1 LSRKAFSANLVYNVF
16 GALLPLIT
24 SLGTVPFYIHQIGLA
39 RYGVVTISWVLL
51 GYFGFLDFG
60 LSRASANALA
70 KLGTSSARERSPVL
84 VTAFCCNLG
93 LGLFGGIILYAVGHL
108 VLLHLVK
115 VPGSLMGETSAAYP
129 WMAAMLPLGM
139 LSGVATG
146 ALESR
151 ERFLTSN
158 MLSSFGTMSGQ
169 VIPLVCAYAIG
180 PSLEVVIPATLLSR
194 LLAVSLSYAVVI
206 RSEWPLSLFDV
217 DLVWMRKLFGYG
229 SWVSVSSILNPLL
242 DTSNQLIVGAM
253 LGAAA
258 VASFSI
264 PMTLAVRSQVFATAL
279 ARTLFPRN
287 SRVSQAE
294 ADENTRNATTSL
306 AYGFGMICAP
316 AIFLSG
322 PFLRLW
328 VGSRF
333 AFESEAVAQIVMV
346 GAWSNGVAFIP
357 YGLIQAR
364 GKPHITAK
372 VGLVEIVPFLL
383 LLWLFIST
391 MGLAGAAWAWT
402 IRVTLNCGA
411 LLWLSG
417 CFNRD
422 VWRLAPSLVLMC
434 LALAIARLVPMN
446 ALVAF
451 CFAVP
456 FGLCFAFL
464 SYRID
469 PMLRDVVLA
478 VARRIGIL
486 PHPVITQSDIVS

>member
-1 LSRKAFSANLVYNVF
+1 MSRRAFSANLFYNVF
-16 GALLPLIT
+16 GALLPLAT
-24 SLGTVPFYIHQIGLA
+24 SLGTVPFYIHQIGLS

-70 KLGTSSARERSPVL
+70 KLSTPKERSPVL

-93 LGLFGGIILYAVGHL
+93 LGLIGGLILYAVGHL
-108 VLLHLVK
+108 ILLHLVK

-139 LSGVATG
+139 LAGVATG

-151 ERFLTSN
+151 DKFLTSN
-158 MLSSFGTMSGQ
+158 ILSTFGTMSGQ
-169 VIPLVCAYAIG
+169 VLPLVCAYAIG

-194 LLAVSLSYAVVI
+194 LLAVLVSYLVVI
-206 RSEWPLSLFDV
+206 RSEWPVSLFDV
-217 DLVWMRKLFGYG
+217 DLAWMRRLFGYG
-229 SWVSVSSILNPLL
+229 SWVSVSSILNPIL
-242 DTSNQLIVGAM
+242 DTSNQLIVGAL
-253 LGAAA
+253 LGAAS
-258 VASFSI
+258 VASYSI
-264 PMTLAVRSQVFATAL
+264 PMTLAARSQVFATAL

-294 ADENTRNATTSL
+294 ADENTRDATASL

-328 VGSRF
+328 VGQRF
-333 AFESEAVAQIVMV
+333 AMESVAVAQIVMF
-346 GAWSNGVAFIP
+346 GAWTNGVAFIP
-357 YGLIQAR
+357 YGYIQAR
-364 GKPHITAK
+364 GRPHITAK

-383 LLWLFIST
+383 VLWLLITT
-391 MGLAGAAWAWT
+391 MGLPGAAWAWT
-402 IRVTLNCGA
+402 IRVTLNLGA

-417 CFNRD
+417 CFNRE
-422 VWRLAPSLVLMC
+422 VWRLAPPFLLMC
-434 LALAIARLVPMN
+434 AALAIARLVPMTAVN
-446 ALVAF
+446 AI

-456 FGLCFAFL
+456 FGLCFAYL
-464 SYRID
+464 AYRLD
-469 PMLRDVVLA
+469 PMLRRVVLA
-478 VARRIGIL
+478 AARRIGIL
-486 PHPVITQSDIVS
+486 PQPVVTQSDIVS

>member
-1 LSRKAFSANLVYNVF
+1 MSRKAFSANLVYNVF
-16 GALLPLIT
+16 GALLPLAT

-70 KLGTSSARERSPVL
+70 KLGTPQERSPVL

-93 LGLFGGIILYAVGHL
+93 LGLIGGLILYAVGHL

-158 MLSSFGTMSGQ
+158 MLSTFGTMSGQ
-169 VIPLVCAYAIG
+169 LVPLVCAYAIG
-180 PSLEVVIPATLLSR
+180 PSLEVVIPATLLAR
-194 LLAVSLSYAVVI
+194 VLAVAISYVVVI
-206 RSEWPLSLFDV
+206 RSEWPVSLFDV
-217 DLVWMRKLFGYG
+217 DRVWMRRLFGYG

-258 VASFSI
+258 VANYSI

-294 ADENTRNATTSL
+294 ADENTRQATTSL

-328 VGSRF
+328 VGQRF
-333 AFESEAVAQIVMV
+333 AFESVAVAQIVMF

-357 YGLIQAR
+357 YGFIQAR

-372 VGLVEIVPFLL
+372 VGLVEIIPFLL
-383 LLWLFIST
+383 VLWLFIST
-391 MGLAGAAWAWT
+391 MGLPGAAWAWT
-402 IRVTLNCGA
+402 IRVTINLFA

-434 LALAIARLVPMN
+434 AALAIARLVPMT
-446 ALVAF
+446 AVVAF
-451 CFAVP
+451 CFAIP

-464 SYRID
+464 SYRFD
-469 PMLRDVVLA
+469 PMLRNVALA
-478 VARRIGIL
+478 AARRIGIL
-486 PHPVITQSDIVS
+486 PHPVAT

>member
-1 LSRKAFSANLVYNVF
+1 MSRKAFSANLFYNVF
-16 GALLPLIT
+16 GALLPLAT

-70 KLGTSSARERSPVL
+70 KLVTPKERSPVL

-93 LGLFGGIILYAVGHL
+93 LGLVGGVILYAIGHL

-115 VPGSLMGETSAAYP
+115 VPGSLMGETNAAYP

-158 MLSSFGTMSGQ
+158 MLSTFGTMSGQ
-169 VIPLVCAYAIG
+169 VVPLICAYVFG
-180 PSLEVVIPATLLSR
+180 PSLEVVIPATLLAR
-194 LLAVSLSYAVVI
+194 VFAVGLSYVVVI
-206 RSEWPLSLFDV
+206 RSEWPISIFDV
-217 DLVWMRKLFGYG
+217 NRMWMRKLFGYG

-258 VASFSI
+258 VANYSI

-294 ADENTRNATTSL
+294 ADENTRSATASL

-328 VGSRF
+328 VGPRF
-333 AFESEAVAQIVMV
+333 AFESEAVAQIVMF

-357 YGLIQAR
+357 YGFIQAR

-372 VGLVEIVPFLL
+372 VGLVEIVPFVL

-391 MGLAGAAWAWT
+391 MGLPGAAWAWT
-402 IRVTLNCGA
+402 IRVTVNCGA

-417 CFNRD
+417 CFNRQ
-422 VWRLAPSLVLMC
+422 VWRLAPALVLMC
-434 LALAIARLVPMN
+434 AALAIARLMPMT

-451 CFAVP
+451 CFAIP
-456 FGLCFAFL
+456 FGLCFAVL
-464 SYRID
+464 SYKFD
-469 PMLRDVVLA
+469 PMLREVVLA
-478 VARRIGIL
+478 AARRFGLIQQ
-486 PHPVITQSDIVS
+486 PVITQSDTVS

>member
-1 LSRKAFSANLVYNVF
+1 MSGKAFSANLVYNVF
-16 GALLPLIT
+16 GALLPIVT

-70 KLGTSSARERSPVL
+70 KLGTASSRERSPVL

-93 LGLFGGIILYAVGHL
+93 LGLIGGVILYAVGHL

-115 VPGSLMGETSAAYP
+115 VPGSLLGETSAAYP

-151 ERFLTSN
+151 DRFLTSN
-158 MLSSFGTMSGQ
+158 MLSTFGTMTGQ
-169 VIPLVCAYAIG
+169 VLPLICAYLIG

-194 LLAVSLSYAVVI
+194 ALAVALSYAVVI
-206 RSEWPLSLFDV
+206 RSEWPISLFDV
-217 DLVWMRKLFGYG
+217 DLIWMRRLLGYG
-229 SWVSVSSILNPLL
+229 SWVSVSSILNPIL

-258 VASFSI
+258 VANYSI
-264 PMTLAVRSQVFATAL
+264 PMTLALRSQVFATAL

-294 ADENTRNATTSL
+294 ADENTRNATMSL

-328 VGSRF
+328 VGPRF
-333 AFESEAVAQIVMV
+333 AFESVAVAQIVMF
-346 GAWSNGVAFIP
+346 GAWSNGIAFIP

-372 VGLVEIVPFLL
+372 VGLVEIIPFLL
-383 LLWLFIST
+383 ILWLLISN
-391 MGLAGAAWAWT
+391 MGLPGAAWAWT
-402 IRVTLNCGA
+402 IRVTINLGA

-417 CFNRD
+417 SFNRD
-422 VWRLAPSLVLMC
+422 VWRLAPALVLMSV
-434 LALAIARLVPMN
+434 ALAIARLMPMTGVVAIGF
-446 ALVAF
+446 ALPFAL
-451 CFAVP
+451 CFAV
-456 FGLCFAFL
+456 L
-464 SYRID
+464 SYRLD
-469 PMLRDVVLA
+469 PVLRKVVLA
-478 VARRIGIL
+478 AARRIGIVRPL
-486 PHPVITQSDIVS
+486 VVTNSDIVS

>member
-1 LSRKAFSANLVYNVF
+1 MSKKAFSANLVYNVS
-16 GALLPLIT
+16 GALLPLAT

-70 KLGTSSARERSPVL
+70 KLGNSSPRERSPVL

-93 LGLFGGIILYAVGHL
+93 LGLVGGVILYLVGHL

-151 ERFLTSN
+151 ERFLLSN

-169 VIPLVCAYAIG
+169 LLPLICAYVIG
-180 PSLEVVIPATLLSR
+180 PSLDVVIPATLLAR
-194 LLAVSLSYAVVI
+194 LLAVAVSYLVVI
-206 RSEWPLSLFDV
+206 RSEWPISLFDV

-258 VASFSI
+258 VANYSI

-306 AYGFGMICAP
+306 AYGFGMVCAP

-328 VGSRF
+328 VGPRF
-333 AFESEAVAQIVMV
+333 ALPSEAVAQIVMF

-357 YGLIQAR
+357 YGFIQAR
-364 GKPHITAK
+364 GRPQVTAK
-372 VGLVEIVPFLL
+372 VGLVEIVPYLL
-383 LLWLFIST
+383 VLWLFIST
-391 MGLAGAAWAWT
+391 MGLPGAAWAWT
-402 IRVTLNCGA
+402 IRVTLNCA
-411 LLWLSG
+411 VLIYLSR

-422 VWRLAPSLVLMC
+422 VWRLLPSLALMGA
-434 LALAIARLVPMN
+434 ALAIARLFPMSDM
-446 ALVAF
+446 VAIG
-451 CFAVP
+451 FAIP
-456 FGLCFAFL
+456 FGLCFAIL
-464 SYRID
+464 AYTLD
-469 PMLRDVVLA
+469 PVLREVVLA
-478 VARRIGIL
+478 AARRIGIL
-486 PHPVITQSDIVS
+486 PQPVISRSDIV

>member
-1 LSRKAFSANLVYNVF
+1 MSRKAFSANLVYNVF
-16 GALLPLIT
+16 GALLPLAT

-70 KLGTSSARERSPVL
+70 KLGHASARERSPVI

-93 LGLFGGIILYAVGHL
+93 LGLVGGLILYAVGHL

-139 LSGVATG
+139 LSAVATG

-151 ERFLTSN
+151 ERFLVSN
-158 MLSSFGTMSGQ
+158 ALSSFGTMIGQ
-169 VIPLVCAYAIG
+169 VLPLICAYVIG

-194 LLAVSLSYAVVI
+194 LLAVALSYAVVI

-217 DLVWMRKLFGYG
+217 DLGWMRKLFGYG

-258 VASFSI
+258 VANYSI

-328 VGSRF
+328 VGQRF
-333 AFESEAVAQIVMV
+333 ALESEAVAQIVMF

-357 YGLIQAR
+357 YGFIQAR
-364 GKPHITAK
+364 GRPQITAK
-372 VGLVEIVPFLL
+372 VGLVEILPYLL

-391 MGLAGAAWAWT
+391 MGLPGAAWAWT
-402 IRVTLNCGA
+402 IRVTINCFA
-411 LLWLSG
+411 LLWLSR
-417 CFNRD
+417 CFDRE
-422 VWRLAPSLVLMC
+422 VRRLVPAFLLMC
-434 LALAIARLVPMN
+434 AALALARLLPMTALIAVSFAIPFGLVFAVLAYRLDPTLREA
-446 ALVAF
+446 ALVA
-451 CFAVP
+451 
-456 FGLCFAFL
+456 
-464 SYRID
+464 
-469 PMLRDVVLA
+469 
-478 VARRIGIL
+478 ARRVGIL
-486 PHPVITQSDIVS
+486 PQTVIPHSDTVS

>member
-1 LSRKAFSANLVYNVF
+1 MSRKAFSANLVYNVF
-16 GALLPLIT
+16 GALLPLAT

-70 KLGTSSARERSPVL
+70 KLTTARERSPVL
-84 VTAFCCNLG
+84 ATAFCCNLA
-93 LGLFGGIILYAVGHL
+93 LGLVGGVILYVVGHV

-151 ERFLTSN
+151 DRFLTSN
-158 MLSSFGTMSGQ
+158 MLSTFGTMSGQ
-169 VIPLVCAYAIG
+169 IIPLVCAYVIG

-194 LLAVSLSYAVVI
+194 LLAVAISYLVVI
-206 RSEWPLSLFDV
+206 RSEWPVSLFDV
-217 DLVWMRKLFGYG
+217 DRVWMRRLFGYG
-229 SWVSVSSILNPLL
+229 SWVTVSSILNPLL

-258 VASFSI
+258 VANYSI

-328 VGSRF
+328 VGPRF
-333 AFESEAVAQIVMV
+333 AFESVAVAQIVMF

-357 YGLIQAR
+357 YGFIQAR

-372 VGLVEIVPFLL
+372 VGLVEIIPFLL
-383 LLWLFIST
+383 VLWLFIST
-391 MGLAGAAWAWT
+391 MGLPGAAWAWT
-402 IRVTLNCGA
+402 IRVTINLGA

-417 CFNRD
+417 CFNRE
-422 VWRLAPSLVLMC
+422 VWRLVPALVLMGA
-434 LALAIARLVPMN
+434 ALGLARLIPMTDG
-446 ALVAF
+446 VAIG
-451 CFAVP
+451 FAVP
-456 FGLCFAFL
+456 FGLAFAFL
-464 SYRID
+464 SYRLD
-469 PMLRDVVLA
+469 PMLREIVLVA
-478 VARRIGIL
+478 ARRIGVL
-486 PHPVITQSDIVS
+486 PQPVVTQSDIAS

>member
-1 LSRKAFSANLVYNVF
+1 MSRKAFSANLVYNVF
-16 GALLPLIT
+16 GALLPLAT

-70 KLGTSSARERSPVL
+70 KLGTPQERSPVL

-93 LGLFGGIILYAVGHL
+93 LGLIGGVILYAVGHL

-158 MLSSFGTMSGQ
+158 MLSTFGTMSGQ
-169 VIPLVCAYAIG
+169 LVPLVCAYAIG
-180 PSLEVVIPATLLSR
+180 PSLEVVIPATLLAR
-194 LLAVSLSYAVVI
+194 VLAVAISYVVVI
-206 RSEWPLSLFDV
+206 RSEWPVSLFDV
-217 DLVWMRKLFGYG
+217 DRVWMRRLFGYG

-258 VASFSI
+258 VANYSI

-294 ADENTRNATTSL
+294 ADENTRQATTSL

-328 VGSRF
+328 VGQRF
-333 AFESEAVAQIVMV
+333 AFESVAVAQIVMF

-357 YGLIQAR
+357 YGFIQAR

-372 VGLVEIVPFLL
+372 VGLVEIIPFLL
-383 LLWLFIST
+383 VLWLFIST
-391 MGLAGAAWAWT
+391 MGLPGAAWAWT
-402 IRVTLNCGA
+402 IRVTINLFA

-434 LALAIARLVPMN
+434 AALAIARLVPMT
-446 ALVAF
+446 AVVAF
-451 CFAVP
+451 CFAIP

-464 SYRID
+464 SYRFD
-469 PMLRDVVLA
+469 PMLRNVALA
-478 VARRIGIL
+478 AARRIGIL
-486 PHPVITQSDIVS
+486 PHPVAT

>member
-1 LSRKAFSANLVYNVF
+1 LSRKTFSANLVYNVF
-16 GALLPLIT
+16 GALLPLAT

-39 RYGVVTISWVLL
+39 RYGVVTITWVLL

-70 KLGTSSARERSPVL
+70 KLSTSQERSPVL

-93 LGLFGGIILYAVGHL
+93 LGLVGGVILYLVGHYI
-108 VLLHLVK
+108 LLHIVK

-151 ERFLTSN
+151 ERFLLSN
-158 MLSSFGTMSGQ
+158 LLSSFGTMTGQ
-169 VIPLVCAYAIG
+169 VLPLLCAYAIG
-180 PSLEVVIPATLLSR
+180 PSLQVVIPATLLAR
-194 LLAVSLSYAVVI
+194 LLAVTLSYAVVI
-206 RSEWPLSLFDV
+206 RSEWPISLFDV

-258 VASFSI
+258 VANYSI
-264 PMTLAVRSQVFATAL
+264 PMTLATRSQVFATAL

-294 ADENTRNATTSL
+294 ADQTTRSATRSL
-306 AYGFGMICAP
+306 AYGFGMVCAP
-316 AIFLSG
+316 AIFLCG

-328 VGSRF
+328 IGPRF
-333 AFESEAVAQIVMV
+333 ALPSEAVAQIVMF
-346 GAWSNGVAFIP
+346 GAWTNGVAFIP
-357 YGLIQAR
+357 YGFIQAR
-364 GKPHITAK
+364 GRPHITAK
-372 VGLVEIVPFLL
+372 VGLVEIIPFVL

-391 MGLAGAAWAWT
+391 MGLPGAAWAWT
-402 IRVTLNCGA
+402 IRVTVNCGA
-411 LLWLSG
+411 LLVLSG
-417 CFNRD
+417 CFDRE
-422 VWRLAPSLVLMC
+422 VWRLLPAFLLMSA
-434 LALAIARLVPMN
+434 ALAIVQFVPMTTM
-446 ALVAF
+446 VAF
-451 CFAVP
+451 GFAIP
-456 FGLCFAFL
+456 FGLCFAIL
-464 SYRID
+464 SYSLD
-469 PMLRDVVLA
+469 PVLREVVLA
-478 VARRIGIL
+478 AARRFGIL
-486 PHPVITQSDIVS
+486 PRVVVSQSDPV

>member
-1 LSRKAFSANLVYNVF
+1 MSKKAFSANLVYNVF
-16 GALLPLIT
+16 GSLLPLIT

-70 KLGTSSARERSPVL
+70 KLQTPQERSPVL

-93 LGLFGGIILYAVGHL
+93 LGLVGGVILYAVGHL

-151 ERFLTSN
+151 DRFLTSN

-169 VIPLVCAYAIG
+169 ILPLVCAYAIG
-180 PSLEVVIPATLLSR
+180 PNLEVVIPATLLSR
-194 LLAVSLSYAVVI
+194 LLAVSVAYIVVV
-206 RSEWPLSLFDV
+206 RSEWPVSLFDV
-217 DLVWMRKLFGYG
+217 DRVWMRKLFGYG

-258 VASFSI
+258 VASYSI

-279 ARTLFPRN
+279 ARTLFPKN
-287 SRVSQAE
+287 SRASQAE

-316 AIFLSG
+316 AIFLSA

-328 VGSRF
+328 VGRRF
-333 AFESEAVAQIVMV
+333 AMESEVVAQIVMF
-346 GAWSNGVAFIP
+346 GAWTNGVAFIP
-357 YGLIQAR
+357 YGFIQAR
-364 GKPHITAK
+364 GRPHVTAK
-372 VGLVEIVPFLL
+372 VGLVEIIPFLL

-402 IRVTLNCGA
+402 IRVTINCAA

-422 VWRLAPSLVLMC
+422 VRRLVPAFVLMC
-434 LALAIARLVPMN
+434 LALAIARLVPMT
-446 ALVAF
+446 ALVAVG
-451 CFAVP
+451 FAVP

-464 SYRID
+464 AYRLD
-469 PMLRDVVLA
+469 PTLREVVLA

-486 PHPVITQSDIVS
+486 PQPVVTQSDIVS

>member
-1 LSRKAFSANLVYNVF
+1 MSRKAFSANLFYNVL
-16 GALLPLIT
+16 GALLPIVT

-70 KLGTSSARERSPVL
+70 KLNSPQERSPVL
-84 VTAFCCNLG
+84 VTAFCCNLC
-93 LGLFGGIILYAVGHL
+93 LGLIGGLILYGVGHL
-108 VLLHLVK
+108 ILVHLVK

-151 ERFLTSN
+151 EKFLTSN
-158 MLSSFGTMSGQ
+158 ILGTFGTMSGQ

-180 PSLEVVIPATLLSR
+180 PSLEVVIPATLLAR
-194 LLAVSLSYAVVI
+194 LLAVTVSYFVVI
-206 RSEWPLSLFDV
+206 RSEWPVSLFDL
-217 DLVWMRKLFGYG
+217 DLSWMRRLLGYG
-229 SWVSVSSILNPLL
+229 SWVSVSSILNPIL

-253 LGAAA
+253 LGAAS
-258 VASFSI
+258 VASYSI
-264 PMTLAVRSQVFATAL
+264 PMTLAARSQVFATAL

-294 ADENTRNATTSL
+294 ADENTRDATASL

-328 VGSRF
+328 VGQRF
-333 AFESEAVAQIVMV
+333 ALDSVSVAQIVMF
-346 GAWSNGVAFIP
+346 GAWTNGVAFIP
-357 YGLIQAR
+357 YGYIQAR
-364 GKPHITAK
+364 GRPHVTAK
-372 VGLVEIVPFLL
+372 IGLVEIVPFLL
-383 LLWLFIST
+383 VLWFLITT
-391 MGLAGAAWAWT
+391 MGLPGAAWAWT
-402 IRVTLNCGA
+402 IRVTINLGA

-417 CFNRD
+417 CFNRE
-422 VWRLAPSLVLMC
+422 VWRLAPPFLLMC
-434 LALAIARLVPMN
+434 CALTIARLVPMT
-446 ALVAF
+446 ALIAV

-456 FGLCFAFL
+456 FGLCFAYL
-464 SYRID
+464 SYRLD
-469 PMLRDVVLA
+469 PMLRA
-478 VARRIGIL
+478 VIIAAARRIGIL
-486 PHPVITQSDIVS
+486 PQPVIRQGDIVS

>member
-1 LSRKAFSANLVYNVF
+1 LSKKAFSANLVYNIF
-16 GALLPLIT
+16 GALLPLAT

-70 KLGTSSARERSPVL
+70 KLGHASARERSPVL

-93 LGLFGGIILYAVGHL
+93 LGLVGGVILYAVGHL

-115 VPGSLMGETSAAYP
+115 VPGSLMSETSAAYP

-151 ERFLTSN
+151 ERFLLSN
-158 MLSSFGTMSGQ
+158 TLTSFGTMSGQ
-169 VIPLVCAYAIG
+169 VLPLICAYAIG
-180 PSLEVVIPATLLSR
+180 PSLDVVIPATLLSR
-194 LLAVSLSYAVVI
+194 LFAVALSYLVVI
-206 RSEWPLSLFDV
+206 RSEWPISLFDV
-217 DLVWMRKLFGYG
+217 DLVWMRRLFGYG
-229 SWVSVSSILNPLL
+229 SWVTISSILNPLL
-242 DTSNQLIVGAM
+242 DSSNQLIVGAM

-258 VASFSI
+258 VANYSI

-294 ADENTRNATTSL
+294 ADENTRSATTSL
-306 AYGFGMICAP
+306 AYGFGMVCAP

-328 VGSRF
+328 VGPRF
-333 AFESEAVAQIVMV
+333 ALPSEAVAQIVMF

-364 GKPHITAK
+364 GRPHVTAK
-372 VGLVEIVPFLL
+372 VGLVEIIPYLL

-391 MGLAGAAWAWT
+391 MGLPGAAWAWT
-402 IRVTLNCGA
+402 IRVTLNCAA
-411 LLWLSG
+411 LIFLSR
-417 CFNRD
+417 CFSRE
-422 VWRLAPSLVLMC
+422 VWRLLPSLLLMGA
-434 LALAIARLVPMN
+434 ALTIARLLPMN
-446 ALVAF
+446 DMVAVG
-451 CFAVP
+451 FAIA
-456 FGLCFAFL
+456 FGLCFAIL
-464 SYRID
+464 SYTLD
-469 PMLRDVVLA
+469 PVLREVVLA
-478 VARRIGIL
+478 AARRIGIL
-486 PHPVITQSDIVS
+486 PQPVISQSDTV